1 MDNITIV
8 IALIILIIALILFLK
23 SPKKENNELL
33 IQNNEDLQRQINKNE
48 IIIVRYEE
56 RLENSFS
63 ENNTLSKR
71 LEVERI
77 HLNIE
82 IKSLQE
88 KNTELVKSLEN
99 TRAFYQAE
107 QQKLKEQ
114 RIEIDEMK
122 SQFNKD
128 FELIANKILEEKSIK
143 FSESNYKSL
152 DQILHPF
159 KENIKSFEE
168 KVDKVYKAESD
179 ERNTLKGI
187 INTLVDQSKQI
198 QTEAHN
204 LTKALKGDNKKQGNW
219 GEMILERVLER
230 SGLIKNS
237 EYRVQASYTNEQ
249 GQRLQPDVIIDLP
262 DEKHLIIDA
271 KVSLIAYERWVN
283 SETEEEKNLFGK
295 QHIESLKAHIINLSS
310 KNYSDLYQIHSPDF
324 VLLFVPI
331 ESSFSLSIALD
342 TEIFNF
348 AWDKRVVMVS
358 PSTLLATLR
367 TISGLWKQERQNRN
381 VLEIA
386 REAGLLYD
394 KFVGFT
400 EDFTKMERQIS
411 ILSKT
416 HEDARKKLDSGRGN
430 VISKIEK
437 LKTLGAK
444 TSKQIDAK
452 YLDVED

>member
-1 MDNITIV
+1 MDTIV
-8 IALIILIIALILFLK
+8 LIITLIILIFAVILFLK
-23 SPKKENNELL
+23 RPKNTESSLLLNESLQQE
-33 IQNNEDLQRQINKNE
+33 INQNKIS
-48 IIIVRYEE
+48 IARYEE
-56 RLENSFS
+56 RIDNIIDEKSSLIRRLDGEKLMIKKELREEQQKNSDLIKTLE
-63 ENNTLSKR
+63 T
-71 LEVERI
+71 
-77 HLNIE
+77 
-82 IKSLQE
+82 
-88 KNTELVKSLEN
+88 
-99 TRAFYQAE
+99 TRAFFEAE
-107 QQKLKEQ
+107 QEKLKAQ
-114 RIEIDEMK
+114 RIEIDSMK
-122 SQFNKD
+122 TQFNKD
-128 FELIANKILEEKSIK
+128 FELIANKILDEKTAK
-143 FSESNYKSL
+143 FNETHHKSL

-159 KENIKSFEE
+159 KENIKAFEE

-187 INTLVDQSKQI
+187 IDTLMEQSKQI
-198 QTEAHN
+198 QNEANN

-230 SGLIKNS
+230 SGLVKGS
-237 EYRVQASYTNEQ
+237 EYRVQASYTNDQ

-271 KVSLIAYERWVN
+271 KVSLIAYEKWVN
-283 SETEEEKNLFGK
+283 AECDEERIIFAK
-295 QHIESLKAHIINLSS
+295 QHIDSLRAHIINLAS
-310 KNYSDLYQIHSPDF
+310 KNYCDLYQINSPDF

-342 TEIFNF
+342 NEIFNY
-348 AWDKRVVMVS
+348 AWDRRVVMVS

-367 TISGLWKQERQNRN
+367 TIAGLWTQERQNRN

-400 EDFTKMERQIS
+400 EDFSKMEKQIAALAKS
-411 ILSKT
+411 
-416 HEDARKKLDSGRGN
+416 HDDARKKLDSGRGN

-452 YLDVED
+452 YLDVEQD

>member
-1 MDNITIV
+1 MDN
-8 IALIILIIALILFLK
+8 IILIIALIILLIAIFLFLK
-23 SPKKENNELL
+23 RPKKSESEAS
-33 IQNNEDLQRQINKNE
+33 INE
-48 IIIVRYEE
+48 ILQKEINESNIVIARYEE
-56 RLENSFS
+56 RIDNILDEKTSLIN
-63 ENNTLSKR
+63 R
-71 LEVERI
+71 LDAEKLILKKE
-77 HLNIE
+77 LTAE
-82 IKSLQE
+82 QE
-88 KNTELVKSLEN
+88 KNSILIKTLES
-99 TRAFYQAE
+99 TKAFYEAE
-107 QQKLKEQ
+107 QEKLKAQ
-114 RIEIDEMK
+114 RIEIDTMK
-122 SQFNKD
+122 TQFNKD
-128 FELIANKILEEKSIK
+128 FELIANRILEEKTLK
-143 FSESNYKSL
+143 FNESQHKSL

-159 KENIKSFEE
+159 KENIKAFEE

-187 INTLVDQSKQI
+187 INTLVEQSKQI
-198 QTEAHN
+198 QNEANN

-219 GEMILERVLER
+219 GEVILERVLER
-230 SGLIKNS
+230 SGLIKGS
-237 EYRVQASYTNEQ
+237 EYRVQASYVNEQ
-249 GQRLQPDVIIDLP
+249 GLRLQPDVIIDLP
-262 DEKHLIIDA
+262 DEKNLIIDA

-283 SETEEEKNLFGK
+283 TEIEEEKAIFAK
-295 QHIESLKAHIINLSS
+295 QHVDSLRGHIINLAS
-310 KNYSDLYQIHSPDF
+310 KNYCDLYQINSPDF
-324 VLLFVPI
+324 VLLFIPI
-331 ESSFSLSIALD
+331 ESSFSLSVALD
-342 TEIFNF
+342 NEIFNF

-367 TISGLWKQERQNRN
+367 TIAGLWTQERQNRN

-400 EDFTKMERQIS
+400 EDFSKMEKQIS
-411 ILSKT
+411 ALAKS

>member
-1 MDNITIV
+1 MDIT
-8 IALIILIIALILFLK
+8 ILIIALLI
-23 SPKKENNELL
+23 LL
-33 IQNNEDLQRQINKNE
+33 IAILLFVKRPKSSESESLINETLQKEINESN
-48 IIIVRYEE
+48 IVIARYEE
-56 RLENSFS
+56 RIDNILDEKTSLIS
-63 ENNTLSKR
+63 R
-71 LEVERI
+71 LDAEKLILKKELTVE
-77 HLNIE
+77 
-82 IKSLQE
+82 QE
-88 KNTELVKSLEN
+88 KNSVLIKALES
-99 TRAFYQAE
+99 TKAFYEAE
-107 QQKLKEQ
+107 QEKLKAQ
-114 RIEIDEMK
+114 RIEIDSMK
-122 SQFNKD
+122 TQFNKD
-128 FELIANKILEEKSIK
+128 FELIANKILEEKTLK
-143 FSESNYKSL
+143 FNESQYKSL

-159 KENIKSFEE
+159 KENIKAFED

-187 INTLVDQSKQI
+187 INTLVEQSKQI
-198 QTEAHN
+198 QNEANN

-230 SGLIKNS
+230 SGLVKGS
-237 EYRVQASYTNEQ
+237 EYRVQTSYVNEK

-262 DEKHLIIDA
+262 DEKNLIIDA
-271 KVSLIAYERWVN
+271 KVSLIAYEKWVN
-283 SETEEEKNLFGK
+283 TDIEEEKNIFAK
-295 QHIESLKAHIINLSS
+295 QHVDSLRGHINNLAS
-310 KNYSDLYQIHSPDF
+310 KNYCDLYQINSPDF

-342 TEIFNF
+342 NEIFNF

-367 TISGLWKQERQNRN
+367 TIAGLWTQERQNRN

-400 EDFTKMERQIS
+400 EDFSKMEKQIS
-411 ILSKT
+411 ALAKS

-444 TSKQIDAK
+444 TNKQIDPK

>member
-1 MDNITIV
+1 MDSIFLIV
-8 IALIILIIALILFLK
+8 SVIILIVSLILFLK
-23 SPKKENNELL
+23 RTKKGNDHLL
-33 IQNNEDLQRQINKNE
+33 IQVNEDLKKELNKNQ
-48 IIIVRYEE
+48 ITIARYEE
-56 RLENSFS
+56 RLDNSLA
-63 ENNTLSKR
+63 ENNSLGKR
-71 LEVERI
+71 FEEERTD
-77 HLNIE
+77 LKTE
-82 IKSLQE
+82 IRFLQE

-99 TRAFYQAE
+99 TSVFYEAE
-107 QQKLKEQ
+107 QQKIKEQ
-114 RIEIDEMK
+114 RLEIDQMK

-128 FELIANKILEEKSIK
+128 FELIANKILEEKTIK
-143 FSESNYKSL
+143 FTENNHKSL

-159 KENIKSFEE
+159 KENIKAFEE

-230 SGLIKNS
+230 SGLLKNS

-271 KVSLIAYERWVN
+271 KVSLIAYEKWVN
-283 SETEEEKNLFGK
+283 SETEEERNLFGK

-310 KNYSDLYQIHSPDF
+310 KNYCDLYQIHSPDF

-400 EDFTKMERQIS
+400 EDFSKMDKQIS
-411 ILSKT
+411 MLSKT

-437 LKTLGAK
+437 LKILGAK

>member
-1 MDNITIV
+1 MDIT
-8 IALIILIIALILFLK
+8 ILIIALIIFFIAIILFLK
-23 SPKKENNELL
+23 RPKNDESTLLLNET
-33 IQNNEDLQRQINKNE
+33 LQKE
-48 IIIVRYEE
+48 IIKNNIAIARYEE
-56 RLENSFS
+56 RIDNILDEKSSLINRLDEEKFILKKELNEEQQKNADLIKTLES
-63 ENNTLSKR
+63 TK
-71 LEVERI
+71 
-77 HLNIE
+77 
-82 IKSLQE
+82 
-88 KNTELVKSLEN
+88 
-99 TRAFYQAE
+99 AFYKAE
-107 QQKLKEQ
+107 QEKLKEQ
-114 RIEIDEMK
+114 RIEIDAMK
-122 SQFNKD
+122 TQFNKD
-128 FELIANKILEEKSIK
+128 FELIANKILEDKTAK
-143 FSESNYKSL
+143 FTESNHKSL

-159 KENIKSFEE
+159 KENIKAFEE
-168 KVDKVYKAESD
+168 KVDKVYKTESD

-187 INTLVDQSKQI
+187 INTLVEQSKQI
-198 QTEAHN
+198 QNEAHN

-237 EYRVQASYTNEQ
+237 EYRIQASYTNDQ

-283 SETEEEKNLFGK
+283 TEIEEEKTLFAK
-295 QHIESLKAHIINLSS
+295 QHIDSLRGHIVNLAS
-310 KNYSDLYQIHSPDF
+310 KNYCDLYQIHSPDF

-342 TEIFNF
+342 NEIFNF
-348 AWDKRVVMVS
+348 AWDKRVVIVS

-367 TISGLWKQERQNRN
+367 TIAGLWTQERQNRN

-400 EDFTKMERQIS
+400 EDFSKIEKQIS
-411 ILSKT
+411 ALAKS

-444 TSKQIDAK
+444 TSKQIDPK

>member
-1 MDNITIV
+1 MDVTIL
-8 IALIILIIALILFLK
+8 IISLIILLIAFFLFLK
-23 SPKKENNELL
+23 RQKNNETSELVNEILQKEINENN
-33 IQNNEDLQRQINKNE
+33 
-48 IIIVRYEE
+48 IIIARYEE
-56 RLENSFS
+56 RIDNILDEKTSLIS
-63 ENNTLSKR
+63 R
-71 LEVERI
+71 LDAEKLILKKELAVE
-77 HLNIE
+77 
-82 IKSLQE
+82 QE
-88 KNTELVKSLEN
+88 KNYVLSKALES
-99 TRAFYQAE
+99 TRAFYEAE
-107 QQKLKEQ
+107 QEKLKAQ
-114 RIEIDEMK
+114 RIEIDTMK
-122 SQFNKD
+122 TQFNKD
-128 FELIANKILEEKSIK
+128 FELIANKILEEKTLK
-143 FSESNYKSL
+143 FNESQHKSL

-159 KENIKSFEE
+159 KENIKAFED

-187 INTLVDQSKQI
+187 INTLVEQSKQI
-198 QTEAHN
+198 QNEAHN

-219 GEMILERVLER
+219 GEIILERVLER
-230 SGLIKNS
+230 SGLVKGS
-237 EYRVQASYTNEQ
+237 EYRVQTSYINDQ

-262 DEKHLIIDA
+262 DEKNLIIDA

-283 SETEEEKNLFGK
+283 TEIEEEKILFAK
-295 QHIESLKAHIINLSS
+295 QHIESLRGHIINLAS
-310 KNYSDLYQIHSPDF
+310 KNYCDLYQINSPDF

-342 TEIFNF
+342 NELFNF
-348 AWDKRVVMVS
+348 AWDRRVVMVS

-367 TISGLWKQERQNRN
+367 TIAGLWTQERQNRN

-394 KFVGFT
+394 KFVGFI
-400 EDFTKMERQIS
+400 EDFSKIEKQIS
-411 ILSKT
+411 ALAKS

-444 TSKQIDAK
+444 TSKQIDPK

>member
-1 MDNITIV
+1 MDIT
-8 IALIILIIALILFLK
+8 ILIIALLI
-23 SPKKENNELL
+23 LL
-33 IQNNEDLQRQINKNE
+33 IAIFLFVKRPKNSEKDTLLNE
-48 IIIVRYEE
+48 ILQKEINESNLLIARYEE
-56 RLENSFS
+56 RIDNILDEKTNLIS
-63 ENNTLSKR
+63 R
-71 LEVERI
+71 LDAEKLILKKE
-77 HLNIE
+77 LTAE
-82 IKSLQE
+82 QE
-88 KNTELVKSLEN
+88 KNSILIKALES
-99 TRAFYQAE
+99 TKAFYEAE
-107 QQKLKEQ
+107 QEKLKAQ
-114 RIEIDEMK
+114 RIEIDTMK
-122 SQFNKD
+122 TQFNKD
-128 FELIANKILEEKSIK
+128 FELIANKILEEKTLK
-143 FSESNYKSL
+143 FNESQHKSL

-159 KENIKSFEE
+159 KENIKAFEE

-187 INTLVDQSKQI
+187 INTLVEQSKQI
-198 QTEAHN
+198 QNEANN

-219 GEMILERVLER
+219 GEVILERILER
-230 SGLIKNS
+230 SGLIKGS
-237 EYRVQASYTNEQ
+237 EYRVQASYVNEQ

-262 DEKHLIIDA
+262 DEKNLIIDA
-271 KVSLIAYERWVN
+271 KVSLIAYEKWVN
-283 SETEEEKNLFGK
+283 TEIEEEKNIFAK
-295 QHIESLKAHIINLSS
+295 QHIDSLKGHIINLAS
-310 KNYSDLYQIHSPDF
+310 KNYCDLYQINSPDF

-342 TEIFNF
+342 NEIFNF

-367 TISGLWKQERQNRN
+367 TIAGLWTQERQNRN
-381 VLEIA
+381 VLQIA

-400 EDFTKMERQIS
+400 EDFSKMEKQIS
-411 ILSKT
+411 ALAKS

-430 VISKIEK
+430 VISKIER

>member
-1 MDNITIV
+1 MDIILF
-8 IALIILIIALILFLK
+8 IFALIIFFIAIILFLK
-23 SPKKENNELL
+23 RPKNDESTLLLKETLQKEIIENN
-33 IQNNEDLQRQINKNE
+33 IAIA
-48 IIIVRYEE
+48 RYEE
-56 RLENSFS
+56 RIDNILDEKSSLINRLDAEKIVLKKELNEEEQKNADLIKTLES
-63 ENNTLSKR
+63 TK
-71 LEVERI
+71 
-77 HLNIE
+77 
-82 IKSLQE
+82 
-88 KNTELVKSLEN
+88 
-99 TRAFYQAE
+99 AFYKAE
-107 QQKLKEQ
+107 QEKLKEQ
-114 RIEIDEMK
+114 RIEIDAMK
-122 SQFNKD
+122 TQFNKD
-128 FELIANKILEEKSIK
+128 FELIANKILEEKTAK
-143 FSESNYKSL
+143 FNETQHNSL

-159 KENIKSFEE
+159 KENIKAFEE

-187 INTLVDQSKQI
+187 INTLVEQSKQI
-198 QTEAHN
+198 QNEAHN

-237 EYRVQASYTNEQ
+237 EYRIQASYTNDQ

-283 SETEEEKNLFGK
+283 TEIEEEKTLFAK
-295 QHIESLKAHIINLSS
+295 QHIDSLRGHIVNLAS
-310 KNYSDLYQIHSPDF
+310 KNYCDLYQINSPDF

-342 TEIFNF
+342 NEIFNF

-367 TISGLWKQERQNRN
+367 TIAGLWTQERQNRN

-400 EDFTKMERQIS
+400 EDFSKIEKQIS
-411 ILSKT
+411 ALAKS

-444 TSKQIDAK
+444 TSKQIDPK

>member
-1 MDNITIV
+1 L
-8 IALIILIIALILFLK
+8 IA
-23 SPKKENNELL
+23 
-33 IQNNEDLQRQINKNE
+33 
-48 IIIVRYEE
+48 RYEE
-56 RLENSFS
+56 RIDNILEEKSSLIN
-63 ENNTLSKR
+63 R
-71 LEVERI
+71 LDAEKLILKKELTR
-77 HLNIE
+77 E
-82 IKSLQE
+82 QE
-88 KNTELVKSLEN
+88 KNSDLIKTLES
-99 TRAFYQAE
+99 TRAFYEAE
-107 QQKLKEQ
+107 QEKLKEQ
-114 RIEIDEMK
+114 RIEMETMK
-122 SQFNKD
+122 TQFNKD
-128 FELIANKILEEKSIK
+128 FELIANKILDEKTLK
-143 FSESNYKSL
+143 FNESQHKSL

-159 KENIKSFEE
+159 KENIKAFEE
-168 KVDKVYKAESD
+168 KVDKVYKNESD

-187 INTLVDQSKQI
+187 INTLVEQSKQI
-198 QTEAHN
+198 QNEAHN
-204 LTKALKGDNKKQGNW
+204 LTRALKGDNKKQGNW

-230 SGLIKNS
+230 SGLVKGS
-237 EYRVQASYTNEQ
+237 EYRVQTSYINDQ

-262 DEKHLIIDA
+262 DEKNLIIDA

-283 SETEEEKNLFGK
+283 TEIEEEKAQFAK
-295 QHIESLKAHIINLSS
+295 QHIDSLRGHIVNLAS
-310 KNYSDLYQIHSPDF
+310 KNYCDLYQINSPDF

-342 TEIFNF
+342 NELFNF

-367 TISGLWKQERQNRN
+367 TIAGLWTQERQNRN

-400 EDFTKMERQIS
+400 EDFSRIEKQIS
-411 ILSKT
+411 VLAKS
-416 HEDARKKLDSGRGN
+416 HEEARKKLDSGRGN

-444 TSKQIDAK
+444 TSKQIDPK